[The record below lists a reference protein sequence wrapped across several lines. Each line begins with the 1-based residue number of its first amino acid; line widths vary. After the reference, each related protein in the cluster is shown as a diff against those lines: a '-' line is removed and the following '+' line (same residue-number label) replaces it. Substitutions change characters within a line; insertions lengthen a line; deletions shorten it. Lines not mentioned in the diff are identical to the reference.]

1 MQLINNIT
9 NDASQKIAVLFDGTA
24 KKIVLEL
31 VYRPTQ
37 TGWFLDVTYE
47 DFILRGIRVC
57 ISKNLL
63 SQWQNQIPFGL
74 LVVSADGQEPFFV
87 EDFITDR
94 VKIAVLNKEE
104 VEAIDD

>member
-9 NDASQKIAVLFDGTA
+9 NEANQKISVLFEDTS

-37 TGWFLDVTYE
+37 TGWFIDVTYE
-47 DFILRGIRVC
+47 NFSVKGLRVC
-57 ISKNLL
+57 IDNNLL
-63 SQWQNQIPFGL
+63 NQFRNQIPFGL
-74 LVVSADGQEPFFV
+74 LIVSSDGYEPLSI

-94 VKIAVLNKEE
+94 VKMAILNQEE
-104 VEAIDD
+104 VEELNG